1 MIAYRCDVLAVCVLV
16 SLCAC
21 SLTLTGKDVE
31 IGKFESQCVVCHPNI
46 KMLIRLGWEI
56 YCHSCHNYLAYWKVQ
71 DGVLPGIGK
80 MFGYA
85 YTHHDNTFEANWEI
99 VEEY

>member
-31 IGKFESQCVVCHPNI
+31 IGKFESQCVVCHTDV
-46 KMLIRLGWEI
+46 KKLIRLSWE
-56 YCHSCHNYLAYWKVQ
+56 
-71 DGVLPGIGK
+71 
-80 MFGYA
+80 
-85 YTHHDNTFEANWEI
+85 
-99 VEEY
+99 VEKLRPKKDKSTETSGEG